1 MGYSYLAFAQHTECI
16 MQYPCG
22 TEDELVGGLQK
33 RPFVLKKMA
42 SRMSGNDQDRVL
54 LAHCAPFK
62 RPSSRG
68 IEAVYRTPPIFSLA
82 SLLKLSSLL
91 SNKLRYLSDREVFYC
106 LTVEMGSFP
115 KSTKRAFLRTFC

>member
-1 MGYSYLAFAQHTECI
+1 MER
-16 MQYPCG
+16 

-68 IEAVYRTPPIFSLA
+68 IEAVYRMPPPFSLA
-82 SLLKLSSLL
+82 SLLKLSSLML

-106 LTVEMGSFP
+106 PTVEMGSFP